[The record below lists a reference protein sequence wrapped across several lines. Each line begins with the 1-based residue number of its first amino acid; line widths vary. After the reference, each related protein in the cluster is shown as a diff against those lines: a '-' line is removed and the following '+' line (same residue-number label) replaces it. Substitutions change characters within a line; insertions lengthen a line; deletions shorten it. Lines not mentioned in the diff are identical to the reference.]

1 MKVLGAL
8 PADPPLIS
16 STREVA
22 GHPEDG
28 VIFPSFPVFYESKAC
43 LGGKQLSF
51 GKLTNSKGQILFQK
65 IKKAVKL

>member
-8 PADPPLIS
+8 PADPAVIS
-16 STREVA
+16 YTREVA

-43 LGGKQLSF
+43 LGGK
-51 GKLTNSKGQILFQK
+51 
-65 IKKAVKL
+65 